1 MGGCGPSSG
10 VLDRPEYRRGPARVR
25 QRVCAGMEGEGR
37 EWARGRPPPGR
48 DEDRRGWGTSVGMAR
63 FVRSNGPGAL
73 SAPSQSASTKRLVR
87 NVGSP
92 KWVTEN
98 REVRSNQKTYGIYS
112 FYFRAAWS
120 HRSRYSPLP
129 A

>member
-37 EWARGRPPPGR
+37 EWASREATPPAVTRIEG
-48 DEDRRGWGTSVGMAR
+48 DGGHQSAWHGSS
-63 FVRSNGPGAL
+63 RSNGPGAL

-92 KWVTEN
+92 EN